1 MAGDRLTVSVTAE
14 LKEFERRL
22 AMLPEIGA
30 TEAKGLASQIR
41 KELKGAE
48 ESAESSAKKIGSALG
63 GASSVIEKGLR
74 VLGPVG
80 NGIADVLYD
89 FVAPLSEA
97 GAGVAQVTS
106 GMGAAGAAATTA
118 GVAVAGVA
126 AAVAA
131 VAIGAGLALAGMFAL
146 TNAAI
151 GAADRLEAVGQASRI
166 PPESQEALDRFQGA
180 SNALWQELDVL
191 VVQLG
196 SALAP
201 ALTVL
206 VDKVGQVIEWVNNL
220 DKSFDALRRGIDQ
233 VVGMLPTWA
242 RWEPAISLVRGAVD
256 ALEDSYNELKTASED
271 VKLAPSQEEV
281 DRWKELAKARQQAES
296 DEYARRREEALAWV
310 ASAIEEEE
318 QLAALQELT
327 TPDKLDA
334 MGWEKQ
340 RADLE
345 ARIALQ
351 DKLIDTIL
359 ETRIAEVAVT
369 ATTSAES
376 EKRRDLLAK
385 ELDYVSQA
393 FAASSDAVIA
403 LTSDVIDS
411 YTARVEAGEKVGRRE
426 RERAEDALELQK
438 VLQLASLT
446 ASAVATWFAMTRD
459 LALIPGNALGA
470 PYEAAGIVAAS
481 MIGPASQILGQEI
494 PFPQGSRG
502 GSAGYSGQGQAAVRQ
517 DDAYF
522 KGQDFDTDDRAPPR
536 GGEDPRGGTG
546 GSQLARTSGSSV
558 AVSIV
563 FSDGRVG
570 KRRIF

>member
-1 MAGDRLTVSVTAE
+1 VAGDRLTVSVTAE

-22 AMLPEIGA
+22 SMLPEIGGK
-30 TEAKGLASQIR
+30 EAKGLASQIR

-48 ESAESSAKKIGSALG
+48 ESAEGSARKIGAALG
-63 GASSVIEKGLR
+63 GATSVIEKGLR

-80 NGIADVLYD
+80 NGVADVLYD
-89 FVAPLSEA
+89 FVAPLAEA
-97 GAGVAQVTS
+97 GAGVAEVTG

-166 PPESQEALDRFQGA
+166 PEGSQEALDRFQGA

-242 RWEPAISLVRGAVD
+242 RWEPAISLVKGAVD
-256 ALEDSYNELKTASED
+256 ALEDSYEELKTAAED

-281 DRWKELAKARQQAES
+281 DRWKELARARREAES
-296 DEYARRREEALAWV
+296 EEFARRREEALAWV

-340 RADLE
+340 RKD
-345 ARIALQ
+345 LQ
-351 DKLIDTIL
+351 DRIDLQDLLIAKIL
-359 ETRIAEVAVT
+359 ETRIAEQAVT
-369 ATTSAES
+369 DASIS
-376 EKRRDLLAK
+376 ETETRKDLIQK
-385 ELDYVSQA
+385 ELDYVAQS
-393 FAASSDAVIA
+393 FDAASSAVDAITGQILEDYA
-403 LTSDVIDS
+403 
-411 YTARVEAGEKVGRRE
+411 ARVDAGEEVTAEETRR
-426 RERAEDALELQK
+426 AQAALAVQK
-438 VLQLASLT
+438 TMQLASMT
-446 ASAVATWFAMTRD
+446 ASAVATWMSLTRD
-459 LALIPGNALGA
+459 LATLPGNAPFA
-470 PYEAAGIVAAS
+470 AFEAAGIVAATLVA
-481 MIGPASQILGQEI
+481 PASQILGQTI
-494 PFPQGSRG
+494 PFVNTNPPNPGVYTPENINDYDREELDEALQEGDIKFGRSTGS
-502 GSAGYSGQGQAAVRQ
+502 
-517 DDAYF
+517 
-522 KGQDFDTDDRAPPR
+522 T
-536 GGEDPRGGTG
+536 
-546 GSQLARTSGSSV
+546 ARTSGSSV
-558 AVSIV
+558 MVSVV

-570 KRRIF
+570 KRRIR